1 MVLVYFNANPQK
13 NHSVAFIIIRVINES
28 SIFDLRTEIL
38 KPSVVYFKVK
48 FM

>member
-13 NHSVAFIIIRVINES
+13 NHSVAFIIRVINES